1 MVLMIII
8 SLSFYCFLIFKLN
21 FEYTQTQFK
30 LYFYFFLAFVD
41 SGAQMTIMSQ
51 ACAERCNCMRLLD
64 TRFSGM
70 AVGFGKQR
78 ILGRVHTGQ
87 IQIGDT
93 FIPSSFSVMED
104 QPMDLLI
111 GLGTEL
117 MNFGFVKYFRH
128 AQKTSMCY

>member
-1 MVLMIII
+1 
-8 SLSFYCFLIFKLN
+8 
-21 FEYTQTQFK
+21 
-30 LYFYFFLAFVD
+30 
-41 SGAQMTIMSQ
+41 MTIMSQ

-70 AVGFGKQR
+70 AVGVGKQR

-111 GLGTEL
+111 GLGTVFNINKL
-117 MNFGFVKYFRH
+117 ILVKYFRH

>member
-1 MVLMIII
+1 MLTYPANLAI
-8 SLSFYCFLIFKLN
+8 FLF
-21 FEYTQTQFK
+21 
-30 LYFYFFLAFVD
+30 FFLAFVD

-70 AVGFGKQR
+70 AVGVGKQR

-111 GLGTEL
+111 GLGTVFE
-117 MNFGFVKYFRH
+117 
-128 AQKTSMCY
+128 